1 MRKFSIDTVRNC
13 GIFYI
18 GEMAEM
24 LLPDYIDKI
33 SEFGVIS
40 PTNNMPIFKGR
51 WVIPIKA

>member
-1 MRKFSIDTVRNC
+1 MKNC

-24 LLPDYIDKI
+24 LLPEYIDKI